1 MLLAPQDEQS
11 LQRFLGC
18 QEVPPAVAAEYAI
31 RKRMFDMDGSAGPLG
46 TVGLIDLVRSLGLG
60 PKAPEPIPT
69 DVNWRD
75 YPQDGSVRVMA
86 GPFFGD
92 MQAGT
97 FLGFVQNGTLAI
109 KTDFDQVVHECRRDM
124 VRLSTTPV
132 PISDNLSLNQPDARA
147 AILDAPAQT
156 QPEAQGGEEA
166 PSVPQSAP
174 VVVQGANER
183 PTWQADPSFDWES
196 VAPGEAVW
204 VSHQNDVIDAKFTR
218 LGLPGEVIV
227 TLEDETTLTV
237 PANSVTPAG
246 AGVA

>member
-1 MLLAPQDEQS
+1 MLIAPQDEQT

-18 QEVPPAVAAEYAI
+18 QEIPAAVAAEYEI

-60 PKAPEPIPT
+60 PKAPDPIPT

-92 MQAGT
+92 MQPGV
-97 FLGFVQNGTLAI
+97 FLGFVQYGTLAI
-109 KTDFDQVVHECRRDM
+109 RTDFDQAVHECRKDM
-124 VRLSTTPV
+124 VRLATSQV
-132 PISDNLSLNQPDARA
+132 AVGDSLSPDKPDARA
-147 AILDAPAQT
+147 ALLDAPAQA
-156 QPEAQGGEEA
+156 QPEA
-166 PSVPQSAP
+166 AP
-174 VVVQGANER
+174 VIVQAANER
-183 PTWQADPSFDWES
+183 PAWQADPSFDWATVPVDE
-196 VAPGEAVW
+196 PVW
-204 VSHQNDVIDAKFTR
+204 VMYQGDLVNGKFNR
-218 LGLPGEVIV
+218 LGLPGEVVV
-227 TLEDETTLTV
+227 TLEDETTTITV